1 MATYY
6 VDDPK
11 LLILSLPDDLDDAD
25 EAVIVYRTPS
35 GDEGLW
41 EAVIDGTEET
51 ITATLDDG
59 QLDEAGEWIA
69 QARVTMTDGLV
80 YHSDLVSFYIRP
92 RIPFIGA

>member
-11 LLILSLPDDLDDAD
+11 LLILSLPGDLDDAD

-35 GDEGLW
+35 GIEGLW
-41 EAVIDGTEET
+41 EVVIDAEEET

-59 QLDEAGEWIA
+59 ELDEAGEWIA

-92 RIPFIGA
+92 RLTFIGA

>member
-25 EAVIVYRTPS
+25 EAVIVYRTHS

-41 EAVIDGTEET
+41 EAVIDAEEET

-59 QLDEAGEWIA
+59 ELDEAGEWIA
-69 QARVTMTDGLV
+69 QARVTMTDSLV

-92 RIPFIGA
+92 RITFTGV